1 MMIPCFAFVFSG
13 STMRRNLLPI
23 ILLLASLASPA
34 AGQAPP
40 DSAGAAL
47 PFSPEQVAAARIKL
61 WIWDREDPFLR
72 PLEFRIAPQIA
83 PQWRRQ
89 FDLNLRFSAPLYPGG
104 YGEGFQHQSR
114 YLMDEAQWEMSS
126 EGAKGSNPL
135 MLSSAAV
142 SRAMSSQSG
151 KNVRLPGE
159 LVLHEQDVQLLSL
172 LWEAPGRT
180 PAELYL
186 HYVQTRPAAPLSFSL
201 FRRTLDS
208 LDGRGLLRSRAAGQ
222 TFWGIFRKAQQQY
235 SAKFNREMLLRRI
248 EEELARSDALLN
260 PNRHFELLRMKAR
273 LENDWE
279 AFWIQP
285 GK

>member
-13 STMRRNLLPI
+13 SAMRRNLLPI

-47 PFSPEQVAAARIKL
+47 PLSPEQVAAARIKL

-135 MLSSAAV
+135 MLSSAAA

-235 SAKFNREMLLRRI
+235 SAKFNREILLRRI

-273 LENDWE
+273 LENDWG
-279 AFWIQP
+279 AFWIQR
-285 GK
+285 GE

>member
-1 MMIPCFAFVFSG
+1 VFAG
-13 STMRRNLLPI
+13 SAMRRNLLPT

-34 AGQAPP
+34 GGQAPP

-47 PFSPEQVAAARIKL
+47 PLSPEQVAAARIQL
-61 WIWDREDPFLR
+61 WIWNRETPFSQ
-72 PLEFRIAPQIA
+72 PFEFRFQPQTA

-89 FDLNLRFSAPLYPGG
+89 FDLNLRFSAPLIPGG

-114 YLMDEAQWEMSS
+114 YLMDQALWEMSS

-135 MLSSAAV
+135 MLSSAAA

-151 KNVRLPGE
+151 KNVRLPRE
-159 LVLHEQDVQLLSL
+159 LALREQDVQLLSL
-172 LWEAPGRT
+172 LWEEPGLT

-208 LDGRGLLRSRAAGQ
+208 LDDRGLLRSRAAGQ
-222 TFWGIFRKAQQQY
+222 TFWGIFRKAPQQY
-235 SAKFNREMLLRRI
+235 SAKFNRDILLRRI

-273 LENDWE
+273 LENDWGS
-279 AFWIQP
+279 FWIQP
-285 GK
+285 GE

>member
-1 MMIPCFAFVFSG
+1 MP
-13 STMRRNLLPI
+13 T
-23 ILLLASLASPA
+23 ILLLASLASPSR
-34 AGQAPP
+34 GQAPP
-40 DSAGAAL
+40 DSANAVL
-47 PFSPEQVAAARIKL
+47 PLSPEQVAAARIQL
-61 WIWDREDPFLR
+61 WIWDREDPFSR
-72 PLEFRIAPQIA
+72 PFEFRFQPQTA

-89 FDLNLRFSAPLYPGG
+89 FDLNLSFSAPLYPGG

-142 SRAMSSQSG
+142 SQAMSSQSG
-151 KNVRLPGE
+151 KNARLPRE
-159 LVLHEQDVQLLSL
+159 LTLREQDIQLLSL
-172 LWEAPGRT
+172 LWEEPGLT

-186 HYVQTRPAAPLSFSL
+186 HYIQTRPPAPLSFSL

-208 LDGRGLLRSRAAGQ
+208 LDDRGLLRSRAAGQ
-222 TFWGIFRKAQQQY
+222 TFWGIFRQAPPAY
-235 SAKFNREMLLRRI
+235 SAKFNREILLRRI
-248 EEELARSDALLN
+248 DEELARSDAILN

-279 AFWIQP
+279 AFWIRA
-285 GK
+285 GE